1 MIMVNK
7 NLSEMIDIEKWQFLQ
22 DSLAEITHTAIVT
35 VDCKGTAVTK
45 HSACKQ
51 FCQLVR
57 SDPELSRHCER
68 CDSRGGLEAISRGT
82 PHIYLCHF
90 NIVDAA
96 IPIMM
101 EDKYFGA
108 IMVGQVIL
116 SSGAEE
122 LEPISRLSERAK
134 LAKHSVNYE
143 QYFNMLPHLSLERVQ
158 LIVDMLSQLCGYIVN
173 EAMEKNLALEMCAAN
188 TQHNA
193 LVANNLSAYSI
204 SNLENIN
211 KRISSAITN
220 AYIGTGAKPAAQL
233 SDGIV
238 KQAMEYMYNNKN
250 ESCTLEE
257 MAEICHVSPSYFSK
271 LFKKTTGENY
281 SAYRARMKIE
291 WAKRLLETTDRSIS
305 LMSNEV
311 GFSDTCYFI
320 KTFRKLEGITPAMYR
335 KYYSGA

>member
-35 VDCKGTAVTK
+35 VDCKGTAVTR
-45 HSACKQ
+45 HSCCKK

-68 CDSRGGLEAISRGT
+68 CDSRGGLEAISRGR

-90 NIVDAA
+90 NVVDAA

-122 LEPISRLSERAK
+122 LEPISRQSERTK
-134 LAKHSVNYE
+134 LAKHSKNYE
-143 QYFNMLPHLSLERVQ
+143 QYFKMLPHLSLGRVQ
-158 LIVDMLSQLCGYIVN
+158 LIVDMLSQLCGYVVN
-173 EAMEKNLALEMCAAN
+173 EALEKNLALEMCAGN
-188 TQHNA
+188 TPKESAVQDD
-193 LVANNLSAYSI
+193 LSGYPI
-204 SNLENIN
+204 SSLENIN

-220 AYIGTGAKPAAQL
+220 AYIGSGAKPAGML
-233 SDGIV
+233 TDSII
-238 KQAMEYMYNNKN
+238 KQALEYMHNNKS

-257 MAEICHVSPSYFSK
+257 MAEICHISPSYFSK

-281 SAYRARMKIE
+281 STYRARLKIE

-305 LMSNEV
+305 LMSNDV

-335 KYYSGA
+335 KYYTGA